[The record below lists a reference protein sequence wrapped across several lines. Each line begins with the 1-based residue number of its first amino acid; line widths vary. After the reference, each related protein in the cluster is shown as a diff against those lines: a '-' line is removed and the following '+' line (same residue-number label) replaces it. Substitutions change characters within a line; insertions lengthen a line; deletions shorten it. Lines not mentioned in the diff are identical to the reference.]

1 MNTLAVFGL
10 AASVA
15 IGTVIG
21 VLLGMCWVEERMIG
35 SSPQRRSRTV
45 DSSAEPPR
53 STIRIK
59 MTLYT
64 RRAGFAAKSVMTTG
78 ATLASTAL
86 SGRKGRQS
94 IGRVSHGGFTGTG
107 RTPVPAAVIS
117 NLPLVDDPAA
127 CYCNGSSDSIACHGE
142 VFPACA
148 RK

>member
-35 SSPQRRSRTV
+35 SSAQRRSRTV
-45 DSSAEPPR
+45 DSSPKPPR
-53 STIRIK
+53 ATIRIK
-59 MTLYT
+59 MTLCT
-64 RRAGFAAKSVMTTG
+64 RRAGFAAKSAMTTG

-94 IGRVSHGGFTGTG
+94 VGRESHGGFTGTG
-107 RTPVPAAVIS
+107 RAPLPAAMIS
-117 NLPLVDDPAA
+117 NVPLVDDPAA
-127 CYCNGSSDSIACHGE
+127 RCRNGSSDTIACHGE
-142 VFPACA
+142 VSPASA